1 MPGDDSAVVTLGCV
15 FIFRYCYACP
25 VFYPCS
31 KLLRELHR
39 RAKGTPSKG
48 HLWASAQ
55 FTASRGHTMHASV
68 VLLAPLCHAYT
79 LCASSSLPRRIAASA
94 TLPGSTADRPP
105 RMSEAWFVA
114 TADLSADPYA
124 IIGVK
129 RGADIAEIKRAYRAR
144 ARELHPDTRSVAS
157 AENGTEDG
165 TEGSADRFSA
175 LVGAYQHLARLDS
188 TGRGLVPGS
197 AETHPLWDRLPD
209 FYHHW

>member
-1 MPGDDSAVVTLGCV
+1 
-15 FIFRYCYACP
+15 
-25 VFYPCS
+25 
-31 KLLRELHR
+31 
-39 RAKGTPSKG
+39 
-48 HLWASAQ
+48 
-55 FTASRGHTMHASV
+55 MHASV

-79 LCASSSLPRRIAASA
+79 LCASSPLPRRIAASA
-94 TLPGSTADRPP
+94 TLPGSTADRAP

-165 TEGSADRFSA
+165 AEGSADRFSA
-175 LVGAYQHLARLDS
+175 LVGAYQHLARLHS

>member
-1 MPGDDSAVVTLGCV
+1 
-15 FIFRYCYACP
+15 
-25 VFYPCS
+25 
-31 KLLRELHR
+31 
-39 RAKGTPSKG
+39 
-48 HLWASAQ
+48 
-55 FTASRGHTMHASV
+55 MHASV

-165 TEGSADRFSA
+165 AEGSAERFSA

>member
-1 MPGDDSAVVTLGCV
+1 
-15 FIFRYCYACP
+15 
-25 VFYPCS
+25 
-31 KLLRELHR
+31 
-39 RAKGTPSKG
+39 
-48 HLWASAQ
+48 
-55 FTASRGHTMHASV
+55 
-68 VLLAPLCHAYT
+68 
-79 LCASSSLPRRIAASA
+79 
-94 TLPGSTADRPP
+94 
-105 RMSEAWFVA
+105 MSEAWFVA

-144 ARELHPDTRSVAS
+144 ARELHPDTRSSVAS

-165 TEGSADRFSA
+165 AEGSAERFSA

>member
-1 MPGDDSAVVTLGCV
+1 
-15 FIFRYCYACP
+15 
-25 VFYPCS
+25 
-31 KLLRELHR
+31 
-39 RAKGTPSKG
+39 
-48 HLWASAQ
+48 
-55 FTASRGHTMHASV
+55 MHASV

-94 TLPGSTADRPP
+94 RQPADRAP

-144 ARELHPDTRSVAS
+144 ARELHPDTRS

-165 TEGSADRFSA
+165 AEGSAERFSA